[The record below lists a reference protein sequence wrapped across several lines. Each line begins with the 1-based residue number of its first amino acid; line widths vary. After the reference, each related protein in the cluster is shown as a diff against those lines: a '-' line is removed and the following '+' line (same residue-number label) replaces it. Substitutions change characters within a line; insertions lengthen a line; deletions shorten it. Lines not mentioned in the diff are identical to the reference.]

1 MTVQGKGA
9 APPPCKRP
17 EARLP
22 TLISPSAISPSARL
36 AFILA
41 ENIPAGGSCGSACA
55 GARS

>member
-9 APPPCKRP
+9 ASPPCERP

-22 TLISPSAISPSARL
+22 TLRI

-41 ENIPAGGSCGSACA
+41 TNIPAGGSCPIH
-55 GARS
+55 RSEGWS

>member
-9 APPPCKRP
+9 ASPPCKRP

-22 TLISPSAISPSARL
+22 TLRPIFLHS

-41 ENIPAGGSCGSACA
+41 ANIPAGGSCPF
-55 GARS
+55 RSTRGRS

>member
-9 APPPCKRP
+9 ASPPCKRP

-22 TLISPSAISPSARL
+22 TLSPTFLHP

-41 ENIPAGGSCGSACA
+41 ANIPAGGSRPVRRAEGGS
-55 GARS
+55 